1 MATDELIDE
10 SEKLNILQRAVDEV
24 QDDPTPENNERMNL
38 LMDHFASGQSQ
49 PYMSKLEEGGIGD
62 DALTPGSSLDTQQII
77 QNYINRRPNEE
88 LLNPMLVDDSVKAD
102 FLRKKDIEHAIETIL
117 RHKTG
122 GPVTIQ
128 QILDVKESLGFG
140 RDVSEMDALM
150 MRGISQEYNN
160 GDDRYQL
167 LLDSVPPSE
176 RINTEN
182 YLRPYT
188 PGNEAR
194 VLQEMEQASPD
205 LLARSEE
212 LREFFNDLVNSV
224 NAGEF
229 DDDDDFVEDT
239 ESEVEDTGPL

>member
-140 RDVSEMDALM
+140 RDVSEMDASM

-194 VLQEMEQASPD
+194 VLQETEQASPD

-229 DDDDDFVEDT
+229 DDDDFVEDT